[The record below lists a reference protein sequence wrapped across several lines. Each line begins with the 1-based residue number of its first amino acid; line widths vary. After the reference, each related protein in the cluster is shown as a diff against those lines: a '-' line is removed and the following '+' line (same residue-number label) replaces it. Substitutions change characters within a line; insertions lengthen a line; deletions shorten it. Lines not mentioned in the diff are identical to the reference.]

1 MRRSGTLLWTFMA
14 ATMLGCGT
22 EQICTSEGDLDVEGA
37 PRLTDFEL
45 VNQLEG
51 DPWTVILSAG
61 FEDSDGNL
69 GPNGQVELFLGGRF
83 QAPALPVLDAMN
95 AAQVDSNAT
104 SGTLAMPVRF
114 SEGVTDGSTAML
126 GIQVVDG
133 SGLRSNCR
141 GVELEF
147 SVK

>member
-1 MRRSGTLLWTFMA
+1 MSSRCQALGTLLFLA
-14 ATMLGCGT
+14 GLGCGT
-22 EQICTSEGDLDVEGA
+22 DQVCTSEGDLGVEGA
-37 PRLTDFEL
+37 PRLTDFRL

-51 DPWTVILSAG
+51 DPWTVILSAQ

-69 GPNGQVELFLGGRF
+69 GPDGEVELFLGGQF
-83 QAPALPVLDAMN
+83 QAPALPVSDAMN
-95 AAQVDSNAT
+95 AAQVESNAT
-104 SGTLAMPVRF
+104 AGTLAMPVRF
-114 SEGVTDGSTAML
+114 SEGVSDGSTAML